1 MNDLQELFEKNQ
13 EWSHQVK
20 SQYPNFFEQSARGQ
34 NPEYLW
40 IGCSDS
46 RVPVN
51 QIVKAM
57 PGDIFVHRNIAN
69 LVLQTDINSLS
80 VIQYAVEVLKVKHI
94 IVCGHYGCGGVTAA
108 MLDQG
113 YGVIDQWITSIK
125 EIYLQN
131 KKDVDAIDEEP
142 ERINRLCELNVK
154 EQVLHV
160 CQTPFVKEAWKN
172 VQKLTVHGIIYD
184 PASGTLKDL
193 NIHYSSINQ
202 L

>member
-34 NPEYLW
+34 NPDYLW

>member
-13 EWSHQVK
+13 EWSDQVK
-20 SQYPNFFEQSARGQ
+20 SQNPNFFKQTAQGQ
-34 NPEYLW
+34 NPDYLW

-113 YGVIDQWITSIK
+113 YGVIDQWITNIK
-125 EIYLQN
+125 DIYLQN
-131 KKDVDAIDEEP
+131 KKDIDAIDGESK
-142 ERINRLCELNVK
+142 RINRLCELNVK

-172 VQKLTVHGIIYD
+172 VQKLTIHGIMYD